1 VIEPATP
8 SASDSSEKSK
18 ATFQPPDKHVAADR
32 AGKVLGQMAGSINKA
47 LGADDEPVV
56 LNRRGRHVS
65 IKSLEELIDK
75 ALDS

>member
-1 VIEPATP
+1 V
-8 SASDSSEKSK
+8 
-18 ATFQPPDKHVAADR
+18 TFEPPDKHVAADR
-32 AGKVLGQMAGSINKA
+32 AGKMLSQMAASINKA

-56 LNRRGRHVS
+56 LNRKGRHVS